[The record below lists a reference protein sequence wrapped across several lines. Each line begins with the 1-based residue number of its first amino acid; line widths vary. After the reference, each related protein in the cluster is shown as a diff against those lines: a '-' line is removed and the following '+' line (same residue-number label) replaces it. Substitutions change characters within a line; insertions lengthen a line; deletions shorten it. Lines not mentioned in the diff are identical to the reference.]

1 MKDLIRY
8 LLTAIMIWAGYTA
21 LKEVFNTAN
30 TDALNQ
36 QYRTTID
43 SLQRVQENRE
53 GTIHKLQSF
62 IDSIKTKQYDT
73 VYIPLY
79 RKADGVK
86 HLSADSTVR
95 LFNQL
100 HRQLQD
106 SSYRARYFRPMPNI
120 GNIKLGSGD
129 TVQ

>member
-1 MKDLIRY
+1 MKHYLLG
-8 LLTAIMIWAGYTA
+8 LLTAIILWVLYAALHTA
-21 LKEVFNTAN
+21 DV
-30 TDALNQ
+30 DALNQ

-43 SLQRVQENRE
+43 SLQKVQENRE
-53 GTIHKLQSF
+53 DTIQQLQVF

-79 RKADGVK
+79 RKAGGVK
-86 HLSADSTVR
+86 HLNADSTVR

-100 HRQLQD
+100 QRQLQD
-106 SSYRARYFRPMPNI
+106 SSYRARYLRSMPVI
-120 GNIKLGSGD
+120 GSIKLSRSN

>member
-1 MKDLIRY
+1 MKHYLLG
-8 LLTAIMIWAGYTA
+8 LLTAIILWVLYAALHTA
-21 LKEVFNTAN
+21 DV
-30 TDALNQ
+30 DALNQ

-43 SLQRVQENRE
+43 SLQKVQENRE
-53 GTIHKLQSF
+53 DTIQKLQSF

-86 HLSADSTVR
+86 HLNADSTVR

-100 HRQLQD
+100 QRQLQD
-106 SSYRARYFRPMPNI
+106 SSYRARYLRPMPVI
-120 GNIKLGSGD
+120 GSIKLSRSN

>member
-1 MKDLIRY
+1 MKHYLLG
-8 LLTAIMIWAGYTA
+8 LLTAIILWVLYAALHTA
-21 LKEVFNTAN
+21 DV
-30 TDALNQ
+30 DALNQ

-43 SLQRVQENRE
+43 SLQKVQENRE
-53 GTIHKLQSF
+53 DTIQQLQVF

-73 VYIPLY
+73 VYVPLY

-86 HLSADSTVR
+86 HLNADSTVR

-100 HRQLQD
+100 QRQLQD
-106 SSYRARYFRPMPNI
+106 SSYRARYLRSMPVI
-120 GNIKLGSGD
+120 GSIKLGRSN

>member
-1 MKDLIRY
+1 MKHYLLG
-8 LLTAIMIWAGYTA
+8 LLTAIIFWVLYT
-21 LKEVFNTAN
+21 VFHTADV
-30 TDALNQ
+30 DALNQ

-43 SLQRVQENRE
+43 SLQKIQDKHQDSIN
-53 GTIHKLQSF
+53 TLQVF

-79 RKADGVK
+79 RKANSVK
-86 HLSADSTVR
+86 HLNADSTVR

-100 HRQLQD
+100 QRQLQD
-106 SSYRARYFRPMPNI
+106 SSYRARYLRPMPVI
-120 GNIKLGSGD
+120 GSIKLGSGN

>member
-1 MKDLIRY
+1 MKHYLLG
-8 LLTAIMIWAGYTA
+8 LLTAIILWVLYAALHTA
-21 LKEVFNTAN
+21 DV
-30 TDALNQ
+30 DALNQ

-43 SLQRVQENRE
+43 SLQKVQENRE
-53 GTIHKLQSF
+53 DTIQQLQVF

-86 HLSADSTVR
+86 HLNADSTVR

-100 HRQLQD
+100 QRQLQD
-106 SSYRARYFRPMPNI
+106 SSYRARYLRSMPVI
-120 GNIKLGSGD
+120 GSIKLGRSN

>member
-1 MKDLIRY
+1 MKHYLLG
-8 LLTAIMIWAGYTA
+8 LLTAIILWVLYAALHTA
-21 LKEVFNTAN
+21 DV
-30 TDALNQ
+30 DALNQ

-43 SLQRVQENRE
+43 SLQKVQENRE
-53 GTIHKLQSF
+53 DTIQKLQSF

-86 HLSADSTVR
+86 HLNADSTVR

-100 HRQLQD
+100 QRQLQD
-106 SSYRARYFRPMPNI
+106 SSYRARYLRSMPVI
-120 GNIKLGSGD
+120 GSIKLSRSN

>member
-1 MKDLIRY
+1 MKHYLLG
-8 LLTAIMIWAGYTA
+8 LLTAIILWVLYAALHTA
-21 LKEVFNTAN
+21 DV
-30 TDALNQ
+30 DALNQ

-43 SLQRVQENRE
+43 SLQKVQENRE
-53 GTIHKLQSF
+53 DTIQQLQVF

-86 HLSADSTVR
+86 HLNADSTVR

-100 HRQLQD
+100 QRQLQD
-106 SSYRARYFRPMPNI
+106 SSYRARYLRSMPVI
-120 GNIKLGSGD
+120 GSIKLSRSN